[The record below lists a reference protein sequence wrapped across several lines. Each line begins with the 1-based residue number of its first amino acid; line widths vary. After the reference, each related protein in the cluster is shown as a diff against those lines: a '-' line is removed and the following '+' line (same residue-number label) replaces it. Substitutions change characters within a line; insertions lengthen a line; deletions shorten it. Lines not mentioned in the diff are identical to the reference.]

1 MENILL
7 VFGGLAMFIYGINTM
22 SEGLKKTTGE
32 KLKTLIEKLTSNR
45 LLGILV
51 GAVVTMITQS
61 STATIVMVIGFIN
74 AGVMTLAGAAGVIL
88 GANIGTTATAQLM
101 AFNLTSAALVSLI
114 AGVLIYLV
122 SLNRPIKS
130 FADILI
136 GFGLLFVGMDI
147 MSKGVEPFTSSPV
160 LASMISDLSNP
171 YLGLILG
178 FLITMVLQS
187 STASI
192 SLLQVFASQGLI
204 NLQMAFP
211 ILFGNNIGSSTTTMI
226 ASIGSNKNAKR
237 AGLFNF
243 IFNLIGAM
251 IFLFILRVP
260 VQNLV
265 VKLSSGDVQRQIA
278 NAHTIY
284 NIIIVLLLYPLVNFL
299 VNTTKKIIPDKAEDK
314 EKSIFDFIDPEKEE
328 TPAIALEQTL
338 KEVVR
343 MTQLVEDN
351 LNKSSL
357 IFKKKEIKLV
367 DDIYATEDRIDKL
380 ELGISTYLLNLS
392 NQKLNKKEQYTLN
405 SLMKVIS
412 DVERIGDNAENIARM
427 SEKAIYNNLEF
438 SNEALEEFDNLFD
451 KIIISLNTTIE
462 AFNELDLKKAKR
474 TIKIEKEIGNM
485 HKEYKNNNVYRL
497 NTNLCDPAS
506 GRVFLDIIS
515 DLDSIADKCAK
526 ISDYVIE
533 YHDSNKSKKTNILSK
548 FIK

>member
-147 MSKGVEPFTSSPV
+147 MSKGVDPFTSSPV

-171 YLGLILG
+171 LLGLLLG
-178 FLITMVLQS
+178 FLITIVLQS

-204 NLQMAFP
+204 NLQMAYP
-211 ILFGNNIGSSTTTMI
+211 IILGNNIGSSTTTMI
-226 ASIGSNKNAKR
+226 ASIGSNINAKR

-243 IFNLIGAM
+243 IFNLIGAL
-251 IFLFILRVP
+251 IFLFILRLP

-265 VKLSSGDVQRQIA
+265 VKLSSDDVQRQIA

-284 NIIIVLLLYPLVNFL
+284 NIIIVLLMYPLVNLL
-299 VNTTKKIIPDKAEDK
+299 VKATKKFIPDKAEDK

-328 TPAIALEQTL
+328 TPVVALEQTL